1 MSSLKDN
8 ILLKLRQVEFSS
20 PKSLWVMANVYIII
34 YFFSRFLTFSS
45 SLGMGKTRIFLY
57 KLEKLL
63 FTSYGSKQLGQ
74 GGLCCQR
81 RVASL

>member
-8 ILLKLRQVEFSS
+8 ILLKLRQVECSS
-20 PKSLWVMANVYIII
+20 PKSLWLMANLYIII
-34 YFFSRFLTFSS
+34 CFFSRFLTFSS

-57 KLEKLL
+57 KLEKVP

-74 GGLCCQR
+74 GGLCRRR
-81 RVASL
+81 RVASS